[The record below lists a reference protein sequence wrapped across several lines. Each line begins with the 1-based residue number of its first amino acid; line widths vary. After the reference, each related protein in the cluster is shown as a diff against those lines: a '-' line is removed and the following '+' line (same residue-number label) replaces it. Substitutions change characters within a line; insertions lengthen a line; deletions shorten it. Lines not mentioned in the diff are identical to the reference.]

1 MTASNLPSIPDSSLL
16 PAEYV
21 VDKYSPAGDKFFKRL
36 GLLKKHI
43 MAATG
48 ELTRSRHLEVVRL
61 HHIGKSTKE
70 IGELTGYRATSIYP
84 ILNSA
89 PAERLLALM
98 QMLRLEEEG
107 PLDMQRKALLW
118 RIAVDNEKDKPDSAI
133 RAVGEI
139 NRMNGVGVKGG
150 DSLRSLTVV
159 VNNQV
164 LAVGPL
170 DK

>member
-1 MTASNLPSIPDSSLL
+1 
-16 PAEYV
+16 
-21 VDKYSPAGDKFFKRL
+21 
-36 GLLKKHI
+36 
-43 MAATG
+43 
-48 ELTRSRHLEVVRL
+48 
-61 HHIGKSTKE
+61 
-70 IGELTGYRATSIYP
+70 
-84 ILNSA
+84 
-89 PAERLLALM
+89 
-98 QMLRLEEEG
+98 
-107 PLDMQRKALLW
+107 MQRKALLW

-139 NRMNGVGVKGG
+139 NRMNGVGLKGS